1 MFHTSQ
7 QSDLTLASLAEALHP
22 RLASQLPPPAVRP
35 ASHQSSAQP
44 AIHQCSPHRHVRHHD
59 QVTFGACH
67 EDEHEL
73 PLLLEHEA
81 TKTLG
86 GGAGDVVLDA
96 DFEILDVICIKLA
109 ANGDGDDKLQV
120 KDGSDNAITDDMVTG
135 GLGAAGRIKRAA
147 NIIPTYGSL
156 SKGATLR
163 FTQKKN
169 AGNNAVRVVVIGVK
183 S

>member
-1 MFHTSQ
+1 MNVQGRHMADEAGGTAAGNISVIGKTGIVI
-7 QSDLTLASLAEALHP
+7 DLID
-22 RLASQLPPPAVRP
+22 AVT
-35 ASHQSSAQP
+35 
-44 AIHQCSPHRHVRHHD
+44 D
-59 QVTFGACH
+59 T
-67 EDEHEL
+67 D
-73 PLLLEHEA
+73 
-81 TKTLG
+81 T
-86 GGAGDVVLDA
+86 DVVLDA